1 MKDTLFLLRPGFDDR
16 GTSYFCPYCAQVVG
30 FLTYF
35 PQVSSTLEI
44 VELAFPRPRTQV
56 VELVG
61 EANQG
66 LPLLVLAGLA
76 GLPGEPAAVPDVT
89 IEEANGHRFVKNA
102 LSIMRYLA
110 ATRGVPLPH

>member
-1 MKDTLFLLRPGFDDR
+1 MKDTLFLLRPGFEDR

-35 PQVSSTLEI
+35 PEVPGTLEI
-44 VELAFPRPRTQV
+44 VELAFPRPRKQI

-61 EANQG
+61 EAHQG
-66 LPLLVLAGLA
+66 MPLLVLAG
-76 GLPGEPAAVPDVT
+76 EPIAVPDVT
-89 IEEANGHRFVKNA
+89 IDEANGHRFVKNA
-102 LSIMRYLA
+102 ISIMRYLA